1 MECRLV
7 LNNCSEFD
15 IPNSDLL
22 GRLQQQLKYYKFRRV
37 QTKAGK
43 SLFYLFFRKEEETY
57 YALRAGKNIKDISLV
72 RYRHHSV
79 IPAPLHRPDEISPA
93 ESYYRPMPSRRVV
106 DAVRYNFSR
115 YIEKFSDK
123 NIFQLFVKRLSEQ
136 IVAQRIQITEVY
148 ERNCKVNHWWWL
160 NPDYNINNPQNV
172 QKLLDIYFV

>member
-1 MECRLV
+1 MFIYEHVLRSYSLLYLFNRMECRLV

-15 IPNSDLL
+15 IPNSVLL

-79 IPAPLHRPDEISPA
+79 IPAPLDRPDEISPT
-93 ESYYRPMPSRRVV
+93 ESYYRPVPSRRIV

-115 YIEKFSDK
+115 YIERFSDK
-123 NIFQLFVKRLSEQ
+123 VGVHL
-136 IVAQRIQITEVY
+136 T
-148 ERNCKVNHWWWL
+148 
-160 NPDYNINNPQNV
+160 
-172 QKLLDIYFV
+172 